1 MAEHILA
8 QNFPIKEGSDII
20 GSIVF
25 DGEMDILFFRDE
37 DPMEPNEVLTVRS
50 PQLPPTKPA
59 HTIVK
64 SWSEHLGLAQRL
76 QEAGVGTIISHYPVG
91 NFDAVAYLLKLN
103 LEDAIG

>member
-8 QNFPIKEGSDII
+8 TNFPIKEGSDII

-25 DGEMDILFFRDE
+25 DGETDILVFRDE
-37 DPMEPNEVLTVRS
+37 DPMEPDEVLTVRS
-50 PQLPPTKPA
+50 RQLPPTRPA

-64 SWSEHLGLAQRL
+64 SWSEHNGLAQRL

-91 NFDAVAYLLKLN
+91 NFDSMAYLLKLS